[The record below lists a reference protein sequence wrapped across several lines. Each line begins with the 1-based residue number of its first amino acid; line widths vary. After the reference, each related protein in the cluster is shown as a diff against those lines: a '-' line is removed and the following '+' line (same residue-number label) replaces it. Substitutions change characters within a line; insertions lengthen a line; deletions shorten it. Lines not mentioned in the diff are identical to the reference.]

1 MNMLKFNYSSNHHDL
16 SKMNKNLNFNAI
28 DENLENVYRNSE
40 TLSNHIS
47 NNILESLKEQFSR
60 QGLQV
65 YVESEQELETAD

>member
-1 MNMLKFNYSSNHHDL
+1 MLKFNYSSNHHDL

>member
-1 MNMLKFNYSSNHHDL
+1 MLNFNYSSNHHDL
-16 SKMNKNLNFNAI
+16 SKMNKNLNYVTT

-47 NNILESLKEQFSR
+47 NNILESLREQFSR

-65 YVESEQELETAD
+65 HVESEQELETAD

>member
-1 MNMLKFNYSSNHHDL
+1 MLNFNYSSNHHDL

>member
-1 MNMLKFNYSSNHHDL
+1 MLNFNYSSNHHDL
-16 SKMNKNLNFNAI
+16 SKMNKNLNCDKT

-47 NNILESLKEQFSR
+47 NNILESLREQFSR

-65 YVESEQELETAD
+65 HVESEQELETAD

>member
-1 MNMLKFNYSSNHHDL
+1 MLNFNYSSNHYDL
-16 SKMNKNLNFNAI
+16 SKMNKNLNYVTT

-47 NNILESLKEQFSR
+47 NNILESLREQFSR

-65 YVESEQELETAD
+65 HVESEQELETAD

>member
-1 MNMLKFNYSSNHHDL
+1 MLNFNYSSNHHDL
-16 SKMNKNLNFNAI
+16 SKMNKSLNYVTT

-47 NNILESLKEQFSR
+47 NNILESLREQFSR

-65 YVESEQELETAD
+65 HVESEQELETAD

>member
-1 MNMLKFNYSSNHHDL
+1 MLNFNYSSNHHGL
-16 SKMNKNLNFNAI
+16 SKMNKNLNFDTI

-47 NNILESLKEQFSR
+47 KNILESLREQFSR